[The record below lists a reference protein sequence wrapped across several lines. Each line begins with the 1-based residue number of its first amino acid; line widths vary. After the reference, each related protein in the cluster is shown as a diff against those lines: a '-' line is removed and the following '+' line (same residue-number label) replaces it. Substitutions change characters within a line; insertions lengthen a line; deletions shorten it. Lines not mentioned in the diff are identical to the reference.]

1 MILNKNVIDVQ
12 ADLVVFQFLK
22 KNKNETMYKDKHF
35 CFQLDEKLYKISI
48 VEEETK
54 ILKMVLVLS

>member
-1 MILNKNVIDVQ
+1 
-12 ADLVVFQFLK
+12 
-22 KNKNETMYKDKHF
+22 MYKDKLF
-35 CFQLDEKLYKISI
+35 SFQLDEKLYKISI